1 MFTGV
6 EGRRRGEELVQAIF
20 DAAISELGQ
29 YGYVGFSME
38 RVAERAGAGKASL
51 YRRWH
56 SKMDLVVDALN
67 DRLPSFDSPPDS
79 GSLREDLLTVLR
91 AIATMMS
98 GPTGEAARA
107 CVWSPE
113 VDPAVTAELKDRLI
127 PQRKAVMLDLLRR
140 GVERGEVRP
149 GALES
154 TRIAELG
161 PKLLHGEML
170 IHGGPVDDETVV
182 GIVDEILLPLLRP

>member
-127 PQRKAVMLDLLRR
+127 PQRKAVMSALLRR